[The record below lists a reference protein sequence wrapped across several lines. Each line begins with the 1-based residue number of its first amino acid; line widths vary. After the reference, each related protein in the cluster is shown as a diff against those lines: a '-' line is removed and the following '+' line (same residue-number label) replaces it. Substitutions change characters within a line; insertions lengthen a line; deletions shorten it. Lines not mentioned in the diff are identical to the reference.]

1 MGLMESSM
9 IPPVYPA
16 DLVRQIVGERKMSG
30 SPMPG
35 ILWML
40 VMEYRKRHGGAC
52 PAKIFLNR
60 QAFYEIVGSG
70 PAYYQVRAD
79 GEVWVFGIPAGI
91 FCGGEGPEIY
101 LSDETKN

>member
-16 DLVRQIVGERKMSG
+16 DLVRQIVGERKAPG
-30 SPMPG
+30 SQMPG

-40 VMEYRKRHGGAC
+40 IMEYRERRGGKR
-52 PAKIFLNR
+52 PAKIFLNK
-60 QAFYEIVGSG
+60 QAFNEIVGEWD
-70 PAYYQVRAD
+70 ACYQVRAD
-79 GEVWVFGIPAGI
+79 GEVQVFGIPAGV

-101 LSDETKN
+101 LSDETES